1 MKKGGFYWTKL
12 LSNDKEIL
20 KYLSQDDLSANC
32 QSVNLDINKI
42 PLESALGISWNQDN
56 DTIKVKVVK
65 KSFSSSKWG
74 LLSFS
79 SSVIDPFGLLTPSN
93 LSKINLTT
101 TVETLFRLGWR
112 NTIELKKLLVKM
124 ATNLMKC
131 WKS

>member
-32 QSVNLDINKI
+32 QSVNLDIDKI